1 MKDLI
6 EIAYDNIGNI
16 MVGLLVA
23 FPVGIM
29 ALTMNTFS

>member
-6 EIAYDNIGNI
+6 EIAHENIGNI

-29 ALTMNTFS
+29 TFAMNTFS